1 MPSRDML
8 PFIQCHHT
16 RGRALCGGFINPSFS
31 TSVCAAAPIVI
42 EASAVSMMFLFQF
55 IVVMLLFVLVFRLI
69 TLSCVGGV
77 AALVVMTIAH
87 VVMTFALVEM
97 TIALVE
103 MTFALVVMTIALL
116 EIAVAPVEIVVAPA
130 ALALYL
136 YKVMVT
142 GPKSPAGISM
152 FLVFLLQGYEVHV

>member
-1 MPSRDML
+1 
-8 PFIQCHHT
+8 
-16 RGRALCGGFINPSFS
+16 
-31 TSVCAAAPIVI
+31 
-42 EASAVSMMFLFQF
+42 
-55 IVVMLLFVLVFRLI
+55 MLLFVLVFRLI

-77 AALVVMTIAH
+77 AALVEMTFAL
-87 VVMTFALVEM
+87 VEMTFTLVEMTFALVEM
-97 TIALVE
+97 TIAH
-103 MTFALVVMTIALL
+103 
-116 EIAVAPVEIVVAPA
+116 VEIVVAPA

>member
-1 MPSRDML
+1 
-8 PFIQCHHT
+8 
-16 RGRALCGGFINPSFS
+16 
-31 TSVCAAAPIVI
+31 
-42 EASAVSMMFLFQF
+42 
-55 IVVMLLFVLVFRLI
+55 MLLFVLVFRLI

-77 AALVVMTIAH
+77 AAHVEMTIAL
-87 VVMTFALVEM
+87 VEMTVALVEMTFALVEM

-103 MTFALVVMTIALL
+103 PV
-116 EIAVAPVEIVVAPA
+116 VAPVEIVVAPV
-130 ALALYL
+130 ALSLYL

>member
-1 MPSRDML
+1 
-8 PFIQCHHT
+8 
-16 RGRALCGGFINPSFS
+16 
-31 TSVCAAAPIVI
+31 
-42 EASAVSMMFLFQF
+42 
-55 IVVMLLFVLVFRLI
+55 MLLFVLVFRLI

-77 AALVVMTIAH
+77 AALVEMTIA
-87 VVMTFALVEM
+87 FVEM
-97 TIALVE
+97 TFALVE
-103 MTFALVVMTIALL
+103 MTFALVVMTVAL
-116 EIAVAPVEIVVAPA
+116 VEIVVAPA

>member
-1 MPSRDML
+1 
-8 PFIQCHHT
+8 
-16 RGRALCGGFINPSFS
+16 
-31 TSVCAAAPIVI
+31 
-42 EASAVSMMFLFQF
+42 
-55 IVVMLLFVLVFRLI
+55 MLLFVLVFRLI
-69 TLSCVGGV
+69 TLSCVGGISAHV
-77 AALVVMTIAH
+77 EMTI
-87 VVMTFALVEM
+87 VLVEM

-103 MTFALVVMTIALL
+103 MTFA
-116 EIAVAPVEIVVAPA
+116 PVEIVIAPA

>member
-1 MPSRDML
+1 
-8 PFIQCHHT
+8 
-16 RGRALCGGFINPSFS
+16 
-31 TSVCAAAPIVI
+31 
-42 EASAVSMMFLFQF
+42 MMFLFQF
-55 IVVMLLFVLVFRLI
+55 IVVMLLFVLIFRLI

-77 AALVVMTIAH
+77 AALVEI
-87 VVMTFALVEM
+87 

-103 MTFALVVMTIALL
+103 MTFAHVEMTFAL
-116 EIAVAPVEIVVAPA
+116 VEIVVAPA

-152 FLVFLLQGYEVHV
+152 FLVFLLQG

>member
-1 MPSRDML
+1 
-8 PFIQCHHT
+8 
-16 RGRALCGGFINPSFS
+16 
-31 TSVCAAAPIVI
+31 
-42 EASAVSMMFLFQF
+42 
-55 IVVMLLFVLVFRLI
+55 MLLFVLFFRLI
-69 TLSCVGGV
+69 TLSCVGGIS
-77 AALVVMTIAH
+77 ALVEMTFAL
-87 VVMTFALVEM
+87 VEMTFALVEM

-103 MTFALVVMTIALL
+103 PV
-116 EIAVAPVEIVVAPA
+116 VAPVEIVVAPA

>member
-1 MPSRDML
+1 
-8 PFIQCHHT
+8 
-16 RGRALCGGFINPSFS
+16 
-31 TSVCAAAPIVI
+31 
-42 EASAVSMMFLFQF
+42 
-55 IVVMLLFVLVFRLI
+55 MLLFVLVFRLI

-77 AALVVMTIAH
+77 AAH
-87 VVMTFALVEM
+87 VEMTFAPVEMTVALVEM
-97 TIALVE
+97 TVAL
-103 MTFALVVMTIALL
+103 
-116 EIAVAPVEIVVAPA
+116 VEIVVAPS

>member
-1 MPSRDML
+1 
-8 PFIQCHHT
+8 
-16 RGRALCGGFINPSFS
+16 
-31 TSVCAAAPIVI
+31 
-42 EASAVSMMFLFQF
+42 
-55 IVVMLLFVLVFRLI
+55 MLLFVLVFRLI
-69 TLSCVGGV
+69 TLSCAGGV
-77 AALVVMTIAH
+77 AAH
-87 VVMTFALVEM
+87 VEMTFALVEM

-103 MTFALVVMTIALL
+103 MTFALVEMT
-116 EIAVAPVEIVVAPA
+116 VAPVEIVVAPA

>member
-1 MPSRDML
+1 
-8 PFIQCHHT
+8 
-16 RGRALCGGFINPSFS
+16 
-31 TSVCAAAPIVI
+31 
-42 EASAVSMMFLFQF
+42 
-55 IVVMLLFVLVFRLI
+55 MLLFVLVFRLI
-69 TLSCVGGV
+69 TLSCAGGV
-77 AALVVMTIAH
+77 A
-87 VVMTFALVEM
+87 ALVEM

-103 MTFALVVMTIALL
+103 IVF
-116 EIAVAPVEIVVAPA
+116 APVEIVFAPA

>member
-1 MPSRDML
+1 
-8 PFIQCHHT
+8 
-16 RGRALCGGFINPSFS
+16 
-31 TSVCAAAPIVI
+31 
-42 EASAVSMMFLFQF
+42 
-55 IVVMLLFVLVFRLI
+55 MLLFVLVFRLI
-69 TLSCVGGV
+69 TLPCAGGV
-77 AALVVMTIAH
+77 A
-87 VVMTFALVEM
+87 ALVEM

-103 MTFALVVMTIALL
+103 MTVALVEMTFAL
-116 EIAVAPVEIVVAPA
+116 VEIVVAPA

>member
-1 MPSRDML
+1 
-8 PFIQCHHT
+8 
-16 RGRALCGGFINPSFS
+16 
-31 TSVCAAAPIVI
+31 
-42 EASAVSMMFLFQF
+42 
-55 IVVMLLFVLVFRLI
+55 MLLFVLVFRLI

-77 AALVVMTIAH
+77 AALV
-87 VVMTFALVEM
+87 EM
-97 TIALVE
+97 TSAPVE
-103 MTFALVVMTIALL
+103 ITI
-116 EIAVAPVEIVVAPA
+116 APVEIVIAPA

>member
-1 MPSRDML
+1 
-8 PFIQCHHT
+8 
-16 RGRALCGGFINPSFS
+16 
-31 TSVCAAAPIVI
+31 
-42 EASAVSMMFLFQF
+42 
-55 IVVMLLFVLVFRLI
+55 MLLFVLVFRLI

-77 AALVVMTIAH
+77 AALE
-87 VVMTFALVEM
+87 EM

-103 MTFALVVMTIALL
+103 MTFALVEMTFALVEMTSAPV
-116 EIAVAPVEIVVAPA
+116 EITVAPVEIVVAPV

>member
-1 MPSRDML
+1 
-8 PFIQCHHT
+8 
-16 RGRALCGGFINPSFS
+16 
-31 TSVCAAAPIVI
+31 
-42 EASAVSMMFLFQF
+42 
-55 IVVMLLFVLVFRLI
+55 MLLFVLVFRLI
-69 TLSCVGGV
+69 TLSCVGGIS
-77 AALVVMTIAH
+77 ALVVMTI
-87 VVMTFALVEM
+87 ALVEM

-103 MTFALVVMTIALL
+103 MTFALVEMTF
-116 EIAVAPVEIVVAPA
+116 APVEIVVAPA

>member
-1 MPSRDML
+1 
-8 PFIQCHHT
+8 
-16 RGRALCGGFINPSFS
+16 
-31 TSVCAAAPIVI
+31 
-42 EASAVSMMFLFQF
+42 
-55 IVVMLLFVLVFRLI
+55 MLLFVFVFRLI
-69 TLSCVGGV
+69 TLSCVGGIS
-77 AALVVMTIAH
+77 ALVVMTFAL

-97 TIALVE
+97 TIAFVEIVFALVE
-103 MTFALVVMTIALL
+103 MT
-116 EIAVAPVEIVVAPA
+116 VAPVEIAVAPA

>member
-1 MPSRDML
+1 
-8 PFIQCHHT
+8 
-16 RGRALCGGFINPSFS
+16 
-31 TSVCAAAPIVI
+31 
-42 EASAVSMMFLFQF
+42 
-55 IVVMLLFVLVFRLI
+55 MLLFLLVFRLI
-69 TLSCVGGV
+69 TLSCAGGV
-77 AALVVMTIAH
+77 AALVE
-87 VVMTFALVEM
+87 MTFALVEM

-103 MTFALVVMTIALL
+103 MTIALVEPV
-116 EIAVAPVEIVVAPA
+116 VASVEIVVAPA

>member
-1 MPSRDML
+1 
-8 PFIQCHHT
+8 
-16 RGRALCGGFINPSFS
+16 
-31 TSVCAAAPIVI
+31 
-42 EASAVSMMFLFQF
+42 
-55 IVVMLLFVLVFRLI
+55 MLLFVLVFRLI
-69 TLSCVGGV
+69 TLSCAGGV
-77 AALVVMTIAH
+77 AAH
-87 VVMTFALVEM
+87 VEM

-103 MTFALVVMTIALL
+103 IVF
-116 EIAVAPVEIVVAPA
+116 APVEMAVAPA

>member
-1 MPSRDML
+1 
-8 PFIQCHHT
+8 
-16 RGRALCGGFINPSFS
+16 
-31 TSVCAAAPIVI
+31 
-42 EASAVSMMFLFQF
+42 
-55 IVVMLLFVLVFRLI
+55 MLLFVLVFRLI
-69 TLSCVGGV
+69 TLPCIGGV
-77 AALVVMTIAH
+77 AAH
-87 VVMTFALVEM
+87 VEM

-103 MTFALVVMTIALL
+103 MTSAPVEITI
-116 EIAVAPVEIVVAPA
+116 APVEIVVAPA

>member
-1 MPSRDML
+1 
-8 PFIQCHHT
+8 
-16 RGRALCGGFINPSFS
+16 
-31 TSVCAAAPIVI
+31 
-42 EASAVSMMFLFQF
+42 
-55 IVVMLLFVLVFRLI
+55 MLLFVLVFRLI
-69 TLSCVGGV
+69 TLFCVGGV
-77 AALVVMTIAH
+77 A
-87 VVMTFALVEM
+87 ALVEM

-103 MTFALVVMTIALL
+103 MTFAL
-116 EIAVAPVEIVVAPA
+116 VEIVVAPA

>member
-1 MPSRDML
+1 
-8 PFIQCHHT
+8 
-16 RGRALCGGFINPSFS
+16 
-31 TSVCAAAPIVI
+31 
-42 EASAVSMMFLFQF
+42 
-55 IVVMLLFVLVFRLI
+55 MLLSVLVFRLI

-77 AALVVMTIAH
+77 AAH
-87 VVMTFALVEM
+87 VEM

-103 MTFALVVMTIALL
+103 MTSAPVEMT
-116 EIAVAPVEIVVAPA
+116 VAPVEIVVAPA